1 MAALFADLPEALA
14 STVEIAQRCAFRPRT
29 HDPILP
35 RFSVGDRTV
44 DEAAELRARAEAGLA
59 RRVELHG
66 LAPGRTIEEYR
77 ERLAFELKVIEGM
90 KYPGYFLI
98 VSDFIQWAKEQG
110 IPVGP
115 GRGSGAGSLVVLCA
129 HHHRPRS
136 AALRPAVRA
145 LPQSRARVDAGLR
158 HRLLPGPPRRGDPL
172 RAGPLRPRSG
182 GADHHLRH
190 AAGARRA
197 ARRRPRAGNALRPR
211 RQAVQAGAAE
221 SGRAGDARQGDRRRA
236 APAGRAR
243 QRSARQARVRHLA
256 QARRALPP
264 RLDACRRHRD
274 RRPAA
279 RRTGADV
286 PRSEIRHAGDPVQH
300 EVGGGGGTGEVRL
313 PRPQDAHRAGDR
325 GEAAQAARRRARSV
339 GDPARRQENLRPAFA
354 RRSGRHL
361 PTGKSGH
368 AARAAR
374 HAAGP
379 FRGHHRAGRALPA
392 RPDGEHPDL
401 LRCASTAARS
411 RNTSIPSSSRSC
423 ARRSASSSTRN
434 R

>member
-1 MAALFADLPEALA
+1 MPDFD
-14 STVEIAQRCAFRPRT
+14 IDFCQ
-29 HDPILP
+29 
-35 RFSVGDRTV
+35 DRR
-44 DEAAELRARAEAGLA
+44 DE
-59 RRVELHG
+59 
-66 LAPGRTIEEYR
+66 
-77 ERLAFELKVIEGM
+77 VIRYVQE
-90 KYPGYFLI
+90 
-98 VSDFIQWAKEQG
+98 
-110 IPVGP
+110 
-115 GRGSGAGSLVVLCA
+115 
-129 HHHRPRS
+129 
-136 AALRPAVRA
+136 
-145 LPQSRARVDAGLR
+145 
-158 HRLLPGPPRRGDPL
+158 
-172 RAGPLRPRSG
+172 PLRPRPG

-190 AAGARRA
+190 AAGEGRA

-221 SGRAGDARQGDRRRA
+221 PGGAGHARQGDRGRA
-236 APAGRAR
+236 AAAGRAR
-243 QRSARQARVRHLA
+243 RRSARQARLRHFA

-264 RLDACRRHRD
+264 RLDARRRHRD

-279 RRTGADV
+279 RRAGADV
-286 PRSEIRHAGDPVQH
+286 PRSEVRHAGDPVQH
-300 EVGGGGGTGEVRL
+300 EMGGGGGAGEVRL

-325 GEAAQAARRRARSV
+325 GAAAQAARRRARS
-339 GDPARRQENLRPAFA
+339 GRDPARRQENLRAA
-354 RRSGRHL
+354 VAGRSGWHL

-401 LRCASTAARS
+401 LRCASTAWRS

-423 ARRSASSSTRN
+423 ARRSASSSTRS